1 MSSLQRVSK
10 SAVLAGAIACVT
22 AGAKL
27 VETDLYAGIALLL
40 IGIALIVV
48 YAYLL
53 EKQTV
58 SAALKTLRRELRK
71 GE

>member
-1 MSSLQRVSK
+1 
-10 SAVLAGAIACVT
+10 VLAGAIACVT

>member
-1 MSSLQRVSK
+1 VSNLQRVSK
-10 SAVLAGAIACVT
+10 SALLAGAIACVT
-22 AGAKL
+22 AGVKFL
-27 VETDLYAGIALLL
+27 ETDLYVGIILLL
-40 IGIALIVV
+40 LGIALIIA

-71 GE
+71 